1 MLPGFWSYYFDNEVG
16 CHTQVNQ
23 TYKITSTKMQA
34 VTHNLLKLHKSYYL
48 DNTAECYTELKQT
61 T

>member
-1 MLPGFWSYYFDNEVG
+1 
-16 CHTQVNQ
+16 
-23 TYKITSTKMQA
+23 MQA

-48 DNTAECYTELKQT
+48 DNAAECYTELKQT